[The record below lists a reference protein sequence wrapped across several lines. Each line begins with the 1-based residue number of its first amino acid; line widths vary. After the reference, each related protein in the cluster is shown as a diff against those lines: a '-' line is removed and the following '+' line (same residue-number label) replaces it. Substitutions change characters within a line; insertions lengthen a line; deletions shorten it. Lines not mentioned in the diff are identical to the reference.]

1 MANGSFEPI
10 RWPGWSRVGKD
21 EVSALQ
27 ALIDYGPRY
36 LGAVGETA
44 KGLKPPTDISRLKVV
59 ERLKGDITTDFGTPG
74 TIPRSDSRPMDEAEI
89 KRQQAILMACW
100 RTFDKVARAA
110 KGKALQTGPRGG
122 GRDRDRII
130 NHVFEAEHAHLVRLG
145 WKAGWTEGP
154 DEAWLPDR
162 EEILAGVAASA
173 HGELPTRG
181 QRGGRR
187 WPARYY
193 LRRAAWHILDHAWE
207 IEDRLV
213 KAPAKGK

>member
-1 MANGSFEPI
+1 M
-10 RWPGWSRVGKD
+10 V
-21 EVSALQ
+21 Q
-27 ALIDYGPRY
+27 
-36 LGAVGETA
+36 
-44 KGLKPPTDISRLKVV
+44 
-59 ERLKGDITTDFGTPG
+59 
-74 TIPRSDSRPMDEAEI
+74 
-89 KRQQAILMACW
+89 
-100 RTFDKVARAA
+100 
-110 KGKALQTGPRGG
+110 KALRASRMSLPPRKPGVFC
-122 GRDRDRII
+122 DRII